1 LDAEP
6 GRSFGSALTRNT
18 EDGVSL
24 SIFLQQ
30 LINGVSLGSLYSLI
44 AIGYT
49 MVYGILRLIN
59 FAHGDVLM
67 MGCYFAFYGV
77 LIFSLPWWVSFPVA
91 LAVTALLGVA
101 IDRGAYL
108 PVRKA
113 PRISALITAIG
124 VSFLLENL
132 ALVVFGGRPKAF
144 HRPAVLGHV
153 LQWGEVQMI
162 TLSLWIPAIT
172 LLLIL
177 VLLAIIFRTRTGRAM
192 RAISRDMETVRLMGV
207 DVNRITSITFALGS
221 ALAAAGGIL
230 WALKYPQIDPYMG
243 IVPGLKA
250 FVAAVLG
257 GIGNVAGAAI
267 GGLLLGV
274 LEIMLI
280 AFMPGLAGY
289 KDAFAFLILI
299 GILLF
304 RPIGIM
310 GEKLP
315 E

>member
-1 LDAEP
+1 MT
-6 GRSFGSALTRNT
+6 FQM
-18 EDGVSL
+18 
-24 SIFLQQ
+24 FLQQ
-30 LINGVSLGSLYSLI
+30 LINGVSLGSLYGLI

-67 MGCYFAFYGV
+67 VGCYFAFYAL
-77 LIFSLPWWVSFPVA
+77 LIFSLPWYASFLVA
-91 LAVTALLGVA
+91 ILLTALLGIA

-132 ALVVFGGRPKAF
+132 ALVIFGGRPKAF
-144 HRPAVLGHV
+144 YRPPIFGKVIE
-153 LQWGEVQMI
+153 WGDLHFL

-172 LLLIL
+172 FILIIFLLLI
-177 VLLAIIFRTRTGRAM
+177 VYRTRTGMAM
-192 RAISRDMETVRLMGV
+192 RAIARDMETVRLMGV

-221 ALAAAGGIL
+221 ALAAAGGIM
-230 WALKYPQIDPYMG
+230 WALKFPQIDPYMG

-257 GIGNVAGAAI
+257 GIGNVIGAAL
-267 GGLLLGV
+267 GGFLLGL
-274 LEIMLI
+274 LEIMLV
-280 AFMPGLAGY
+280 ALMPSLGGY

-315 E
+315 D

>member
-1 LDAEP
+1 M
-6 GRSFGSALTRNT
+6 T
-18 EDGVSL
+18 L
-24 SIFLQQ
+24 STFLQQ
-30 LINGVSLGSLYSLI
+30 LINGISLGSLYGLI

-67 MGCYFAFYGV
+67 MGCYFAFYGI
-77 LIFSLPWWVSFPVA
+77 LIFSLPWWASF
-91 LAVTALLGVA
+91 LAAIGLSALLGVA

-124 VSFLLENL
+124 VSFLLEHL
-132 ALVVFGGRPKAF
+132 GLVIFGGRAKAF
-144 HRPAVLGHV
+144 HRPALFGEVFE
-153 LQWGEVQMI
+153 WGEI
-162 TLSLWIPAIT
+162 RFIALTLWIPVIT
-172 LLLIL
+172 LFL
-177 VLLAIIFRTRTGRAM
+177 VLGLLYIVYRTRTGRAM

-207 DVNRITSITFALGS
+207 DVNRVTSITFALGS

-230 WALKYPQIDPYMG
+230 WALKFPQIDPYMG
-243 IVPGLKA
+243 IIPGIKA

-257 GIGNVAGAAI
+257 GIGNVAGAAL

-280 AFMPGLAGY
+280 SLMPSLGGY

-299 GILLF
+299 AILLF
-304 RPIGIM
+304 RPSGIM

-315 E
+315 D

>member
-1 LDAEP
+1 MT
-6 GRSFGSALTRNT
+6 FQM
-18 EDGVSL
+18 
-24 SIFLQQ
+24 FLQQ
-30 LINGVSLGSLYSLI
+30 LINGVSLGSLYGLV

-67 MGCYFAFYGV
+67 VGCYFAFYAI
-77 LIFSLPWWVSFPVA
+77 LIFSLPWYFSFLVA
-91 LAVTALLGVA
+91 IFLTAVLGIA

-132 ALVVFGGRPKAF
+132 ALVIFGGRPKPF
-144 HRPAVLGHV
+144 YRPPIFGKVIE
-153 LQWGEVQMI
+153 WGDLHFL
-162 TLSLWIPAIT
+162 TLSLWIPFIT
-172 LLLIL
+172 LVL
-177 VLLAIIFRTRTGRAM
+177 VLLLLLVIYRTRTGMAM
-192 RAISRDMETVRLMGV
+192 RAIARDMETVRLMGV

-221 ALAAAGGIL
+221 ALAAAGGIM
-230 WALKYPQIDPYMG
+230 WALKFPQIEPYMG

-257 GIGNVAGAAI
+257 GIGNVIGAAL
-267 GGLLLGV
+267 GGFLLGL
-274 LEIMLI
+274 LEIMLV
-280 AFMPGLAGY
+280 ALMPSLGGY

-315 E
+315 D

>member
-1 LDAEP
+1 MT
-6 GRSFGSALTRNT
+6 FQM
-18 EDGVSL
+18 
-24 SIFLQQ
+24 FLQQ
-30 LINGVSLGSLYSLI
+30 LINAVSLGSLYALV

-67 MGCYFAFYGV
+67 VGCYFAFYAI
-77 LIFSLPWWVSFPVA
+77 LIFSLPWYVSF
-91 LAVTALLGVA
+91 LVA
-101 IDRGAYL
+101 IFLTAALGIAVDRGAYL

-132 ALVVFGGRPKAF
+132 ALVIFGGRPKAF
-144 HRPAVLGHV
+144 YRPPLFAKIIE
-153 LQWGEVQMI
+153 WGDLYFL
-162 TLSLWIPAIT
+162 TLSLWIPCIT
-172 LLLIL
+172 FVLIILLLLI
-177 VLLAIIFRTRTGRAM
+177 IYRTRVGMAM

-207 DVNRITSITFALGS
+207 DVNRITSMTFALGS
-221 ALAAAGGIL
+221 ALAAAGGIM
-230 WALKYPQIDPYMG
+230 WALKFPQIDPYMG
-243 IVPGLKA
+243 IIPGLKA

-257 GIGNVAGAAI
+257 GIGNVIGAAL
-267 GGLLLGV
+267 GGFLLGL
-274 LEIMLI
+274 LEIMLV
-280 AFMPGLAGY
+280 AFMPSLGGY

-304 RPIGIM
+304 KPVGLM

-315 E
+315 D

>member
-1 LDAEP
+1 MT
-6 GRSFGSALTRNT
+6 F
-18 EDGVSL
+18 

-30 LINGVSLGSLYSLI
+30 LINGISLGSLYGLV

-67 MGCYFAFYGV
+67 IGCYLAFYAF
-77 LIFSLPWWVSFPVA
+77 LIFSLPWWVSFPMA
-91 LAVTALLGVA
+91 ILFTALLGIA
-101 IDRGAYL
+101 LDRGAYL

-132 ALVVFGGRPKAF
+132 ALVLFGGRPKAF
-144 HRPAVLGHV
+144 HRPALFGQVIE
-153 LQWGEVQMI
+153 WGDLHFL
-162 TLSLWIPAIT
+162 TLSIWIPAIT
-172 LLLIL
+172 LFFII
-177 VLLAIIFRTRTGRAM
+177 VLLLVVYRTRTGMAM

-221 ALAAAGGIL
+221 ALAAAGGIM
-230 WALKYPQIDPYMG
+230 WALKFPQIDPYMG
-243 IVPGLKA
+243 IIPGLKG

-257 GIGNVAGAAI
+257 GIGNVIGAAL
-267 GGLLLGV
+267 GGLLLGL
-274 LEIMLI
+274 LEIMLV
-280 AFMPGLAGY
+280 ALLPSLGGY

-315 E
+315 D

>member
-1 LDAEP
+1 MA
-6 GRSFGSALTRNT
+6 FQT
-18 EDGVSL
+18 
-24 SIFLQQ
+24 FLQQ
-30 LINGVSLGSLYSLI
+30 LINGVSLGSLYGLV

-59 FAHGDVLM
+59 FAHGDILM
-67 MGCYFAFYGV
+67 VGCYFAFYAI
-77 LIFSLPWWVSFPVA
+77 LIFSLPWYASFLVA
-91 LAVTALLGVA
+91 ILLTALLGIA

-132 ALVVFGGRPKAF
+132 ALVIFGGRPKAF
-144 HRPAVLGHV
+144 YRPPIFGKVIE
-153 LQWGEVQMI
+153 WGDLHFLV
-162 TLSLWIPAIT
+162 LSLWIPLIT
-172 LLLIL
+172 FVLILFLLLI
-177 VLLAIIFRTRTGRAM
+177 IYRTRTGMAM

-221 ALAAAGGIL
+221 ALAAAGGIM

-243 IVPGLKA
+243 IIPGLKA

-257 GIGNVAGAAI
+257 GIGNVIGAAL
-267 GGLLLGV
+267 GGFLLGL
-274 LEIMLI
+274 LEIMLV
-280 AFMPGLAGY
+280 ALMPSLGGY

-299 GILLF
+299 CILLF

-315 E
+315 D

>member
-1 LDAEP
+1 M
-6 GRSFGSALTRNT
+6 
-18 EDGVSL
+18 SL

-30 LINGVSLGSLYSLI
+30 LINGISLGSLYSLI

-67 MGCYFAFYGV
+67 MGCYFAFYGI
-77 LIFSLPWWVSFPVA
+77 LIFSLPWWISFPVA
-91 LAVTALLGVA
+91 LGLTAFLGVV

-132 ALVVFGGRPKAF
+132 GLVIFGGRPKAF
-144 HRPAVLGHV
+144 HRPALFGQV
-153 LQWGEVQMI
+153 LQWGEVHLI
-162 TLSLWIPAIT
+162 SLSLWIPAIT

-177 VLLAIIFRTRTGRAM
+177 VLLYIIYRTRTGRAM

-243 IVPGLKA
+243 IIPGLKA

-257 GIGNVAGAAI
+257 GIGNVVGAAI

-280 AFMPGLAGY
+280 AFMPSLAGY

>member
-1 LDAEP
+1 MT
-6 GRSFGSALTRNT
+6 FQM
-18 EDGVSL
+18 
-24 SIFLQQ
+24 FLQQ
-30 LINGVSLGSLYSLI
+30 LINGVSLGSLYGLI

-67 MGCYFAFYGV
+67 VGCYFAFYAI
-77 LIFSLPWWVSFPVA
+77 LIFSLPWYFSFLIA
-91 LAVTALLGVA
+91 IFLTAVLGIV

-132 ALVVFGGRPKAF
+132 VLVIFGGRPKAF
-144 HRPAVLGHV
+144 YRPPLFGKVIE
-153 LQWGEVQMI
+153 WGDLHFL
-162 TLSLWIPAIT
+162 TLSLWIPFIT
-172 LLLIL
+172 LVF
-177 VLLAIIFRTRTGRAM
+177 VLLLLLVIYRTRAGMAM

-207 DVNRITSITFALGS
+207 DLNRITSITFALGS

-230 WALKYPQIDPYMG
+230 WALKFPQIDPYMG
-243 IVPGLKA
+243 IIPGLKA

-257 GIGNVAGAAI
+257 GIGNVIGAAL
-267 GGLLLGV
+267 GGFLLGL
-274 LEIMLI
+274 LEIMLV
-280 AFMPGLAGY
+280 ALMPGLGGY

-304 RPIGIM
+304 RPVGMM

-315 E
+315 D

>member
-1 LDAEP
+1 MA
-6 GRSFGSALTRNT
+6 FQM
-18 EDGVSL
+18 
-24 SIFLQQ
+24 FLQQ
-30 LINGVSLGSLYSLI
+30 LINGVSLGSLYGLV

-67 MGCYFAFYGV
+67 VGCYFAFYAI
-77 LIFSLPWWVSFPVA
+77 LIFSLPWYASFLVA
-91 LAVTALLGVA
+91 ILLTALLGII

-124 VSFLLENL
+124 VSFLLEHL
-132 ALVVFGGRPKAF
+132 ALVIFGGRPKPF
-144 HRPAVLGHV
+144 YRPPLFAKVIE
-153 LQWGEVQMI
+153 WGDLHFLV
-162 TLSLWIPAIT
+162 LSLWIPLIT
-172 LLLIL
+172 FVLIVFLLLI
-177 VLLAIIFRTRTGRAM
+177 VYRTRTGMAM
-192 RAISRDMETVRLMGV
+192 RAISRDMETVRLMGA

-221 ALAAAGGIL
+221 ALAAAGGIM

-243 IVPGLKA
+243 IIPGLKA

-257 GIGNVAGAAI
+257 GIGNVAGAAL
-267 GGLLLGV
+267 GGLLLGL
-274 LEIMLI
+274 LEIMLV
-280 AFMPGLAGY
+280 AFMPSLGGY

-304 RPIGIM
+304 RPTGIM

-315 E
+315 D

>member
-1 LDAEP
+1 MT
-6 GRSFGSALTRNT
+6 FQM
-18 EDGVSL
+18 
-24 SIFLQQ
+24 FLQQ
-30 LINGVSLGSLYSLI
+30 LINGVSLGSLYGLI

-67 MGCYFAFYGV
+67 VGCYFAFYAI
-77 LIFSLPWWVSFPVA
+77 LIFSLPWYFSF
-91 LAVTALLGVA
+91 LISIFLTAVLGIV

-132 ALVVFGGRPKAF
+132 VLVIFGGRPKAF
-144 HRPAVLGHV
+144 YRPPLFGKVIE
-153 LQWGEVQMI
+153 WGDLHFL
-162 TLSLWIPAIT
+162 TLSLWIPFIT
-172 LLLIL
+172 LVF
-177 VLLAIIFRTRTGRAM
+177 VLLLLLVIYRTRAGMAM

-207 DVNRITSITFALGS
+207 DLNRITSITFALGS

-230 WALKYPQIDPYMG
+230 WALKFPQIDPYMG
-243 IVPGLKA
+243 IIPGLKA

-257 GIGNVAGAAI
+257 GIGNVIGAAL
-267 GGLLLGV
+267 GGFLLGL
-274 LEIMLI
+274 LEIMLV
-280 AFMPGLAGY
+280 ALMPGLGGY

-304 RPIGIM
+304 RPVGMM

-315 E
+315 D

>member
-1 LDAEP
+1 MT
-6 GRSFGSALTRNT
+6 FQM
-18 EDGVSL
+18 
-24 SIFLQQ
+24 FLQQ
-30 LINGVSLGSLYSLI
+30 LINGVSLGSLYGLI

-67 MGCYFAFYGV
+67 VGCYFAFYAI
-77 LIFSLPWWVSFPVA
+77 LIFSLPWYFSF
-91 LAVTALLGVA
+91 LIGIFLTAVLGIV

-132 ALVVFGGRPKAF
+132 VLVIFGGRPKAF
-144 HRPAVLGHV
+144 YRPPLFGKVIE
-153 LQWGEVQMI
+153 WGDLHFL
-162 TLSLWIPAIT
+162 TLSLWIPFIT
-172 LLLIL
+172 LVF
-177 VLLAIIFRTRTGRAM
+177 VLLLLLVIYRTRAGMAM

-207 DVNRITSITFALGS
+207 DLNRITSITFALGS

-230 WALKYPQIDPYMG
+230 WALKFPQIDPYMG
-243 IVPGLKA
+243 IIPGLKA

-257 GIGNVAGAAI
+257 GIGNVIGAAL
-267 GGLLLGV
+267 GGFLLGL
-274 LEIMLI
+274 LEIMLV
-280 AFMPGLAGY
+280 ALMPGLGGY

-304 RPIGIM
+304 RPVGMM

-315 E
+315 D

>member
-1 LDAEP
+1 M
-6 GRSFGSALTRNT
+6 T
-18 EDGVSL
+18 L

-30 LINGVSLGSLYSLI
+30 LINGTSLGSLYGLI

-67 MGCYFAFYGV
+67 MGCYFAFYAFI
-77 LIFSLPWWVSFPVA
+77 IFSLPWWVSFPIA
-91 LAVTALLGVA
+91 ILLTALLGIA

-132 ALVVFGGRPKAF
+132 ALVIFGGRPKAF
-144 HRPAVLGHV
+144 HRPDLFGRV
-153 LQWGEVQMI
+153 LQWGDLHFLI
-162 TLSLWIPAIT
+162 LSIWIPAIT

-177 VLLAIIFRTRTGRAM
+177 LLLLVIYRTRTGMAM
-192 RAISRDMETVRLMGV
+192 RAIARDMETVRLMGV

-221 ALAAAGGIL
+221 ALAAAGGIM
-230 WALKYPQIDPYMG
+230 WTLKFPQIDPYMG
-243 IVPGLKA
+243 IIPGLKA

-257 GIGNVAGAAI
+257 GIGNVMGAAL
-267 GGLLLGV
+267 GGFLLGL

-280 AFMPGLAGY
+280 ALLPSLGGY

-315 E
+315 D

>member
-1 LDAEP
+1 MT
-6 GRSFGSALTRNT
+6 FQM
-18 EDGVSL
+18 
-24 SIFLQQ
+24 FLQQ
-30 LINGVSLGSLYSLI
+30 LINGVSLGSLYGLI

-67 MGCYFAFYGV
+67 VGCYFAFYAI
-77 LIFSLPWWVSFPVA
+77 LIFSLPWYFSF
-91 LAVTALLGVA
+91 LAAIFLTGVLGIA

-132 ALVVFGGRPKAF
+132 ALVIFGGRPKAF
-144 HRPAVLGHV
+144 YRPPIFGKVIEWEDLHF
-153 LQWGEVQMI
+153 L
-162 TLSLWIPAIT
+162 TLSLWIPSIT
-172 LLLIL
+172 LVLMLLLLLI
-177 VLLAIIFRTRTGRAM
+177 IYRTRTGMAM
-192 RAISRDMETVRLMGV
+192 RAIARDMETVRLMGV
-207 DVNRITSITFALGS
+207 DVNRIISLTFALGS
-221 ALAAAGGIL
+221 ALAAAGGIM
-230 WALKYPQIDPYMG
+230 WALKFPQIDPYMG
-243 IVPGLKA
+243 IIPGLKA

-257 GIGNVAGAAI
+257 GIGNVIGAAL
-267 GGLLLGV
+267 GGLLLGL
-274 LEIMLI
+274 LEIMLV
-280 AFMPGLAGY
+280 ALMPSLGGY

-315 E
+315 D

>member
-1 LDAEP
+1 M
-6 GRSFGSALTRNT
+6 
-18 EDGVSL
+18 
-24 SIFLQQ
+24 FLQQ
-30 LINGVSLGSLYSLI
+30 LINGVSLGSLYGLV

-67 MGCYFAFYGV
+67 VGCYFAFYAI
-77 LIFSLPWWVSFPVA
+77 LIFSLPWYASFLVA
-91 LAVTALLGVA
+91 ILLTAFLGIV

-124 VSFLLENL
+124 VSFLLEHL
-132 ALVVFGGRPKAF
+132 ALVIFGGRPKAF
-144 HRPAVLGHV
+144 YRPPLFAKVIE
-153 LQWGEVQMI
+153 WGDLHFLV
-162 TLSLWIPAIT
+162 LSLWIPLIT
-172 LLLIL
+172 FVLILFLLL
-177 VLLAIIFRTRTGRAM
+177 VVYRTRTGMAM
-192 RAISRDMETVRLMGV
+192 RAISRDMETVRLMGA

-221 ALAAAGGIL
+221 ALAAAGGIM

-243 IVPGLKA
+243 IIPGLKA

-257 GIGNVAGAAI
+257 GIGNVIGAAL
-267 GGLLLGV
+267 GGFLLGL
-274 LEIMLI
+274 LEIMLV
-280 AFMPGLAGY
+280 AFMPSLGGY

-304 RPIGIM
+304 RPTGIM

-315 E
+315 D

>member
-1 LDAEP
+1 MT
-6 GRSFGSALTRNT
+6 FQM
-18 EDGVSL
+18 
-24 SIFLQQ
+24 FLQQ
-30 LINGVSLGSLYSLI
+30 LINGVTLGSLYGLV

-67 MGCYFAFYGV
+67 VGCYFAFYV
-77 LIFSLPWWVSFPVA
+77 ILIFSLPWYFSFLIA
-91 LAVTALLGVA
+91 IFLTAGLGIA

-132 ALVVFGGRPKAF
+132 VLVIFGGRPKAF
-144 HRPAVLGHV
+144 YRPPLFGKVIEV
-153 LQWGEVQMI
+153 GELHFL
-162 TLSLWIPAIT
+162 TLSLWIPSIT
-172 LLLIL
+172 LILILLLLLI
-177 VLLAIIFRTRTGRAM
+177 IYRTRTGMAM
-192 RAISRDMETVRLMGV
+192 RAISQDMETVRLMGV

-221 ALAAAGGIL
+221 ALAAAGGIM
-230 WALKYPQIDPYMG
+230 WAMKFPQIDPYMG

-257 GIGNVAGAAI
+257 GIGNVTGAAL
-267 GGLLLGV
+267 GGFLLGL
-274 LEIMLI
+274 LEIMLV
-280 AFMPGLAGY
+280 AFMPGLGGY

-315 E
+315 D

>member
-1 LDAEP
+1 MICATLTWKAE
-6 GRSFGSALTRNT
+6 G
-18 EDGVSL
+18 GVSL

-67 MGCYFAFYGV
+67 MGCYFAFYGM

-91 LAVTALLGVA
+91 LALTAFLGVA

-124 VSFLLENL
+124 ISFLLENL
-132 ALVVFGGRPKAF
+132 ALVIFGGRPKAF
-144 HRPAVLGHV
+144 HRPALFGQI
-153 LQWGEVQMI
+153 LQWREVQLI
-162 TLSLWIPAIT
+162 ALSLWIPVIT

-177 VLLAIIFRTRTGRAM
+177 VLLYVIYRTRTGRAM

-243 IVPGLKA
+243 IIPGLKA

-257 GIGNVAGAAI
+257 GIGNVVGAAI

>member
-1 LDAEP
+1 MT
-6 GRSFGSALTRNT
+6 FQM
-18 EDGVSL
+18 
-24 SIFLQQ
+24 FLQQ
-30 LINGVSLGSLYSLI
+30 LINGVSLGSLYGLV

-67 MGCYFAFYGV
+67 VGCYFAFYAI
-77 LIFSLPWWVSFPVA
+77 LIFSLPWYASFLVA
-91 LAVTALLGVA
+91 ILLTALLGIA

-132 ALVVFGGRPKAF
+132 ALVIFGGRPKPF
-144 HRPAVLGHV
+144 YRPPIFGRVIE
-153 LQWGEVQMI
+153 WGDLHFLV
-162 TLSLWIPAIT
+162 LSLWIPFIT
-172 LLLIL
+172 FVLILFLLLI
-177 VLLAIIFRTRTGRAM
+177 VYRTRTGMAM

-221 ALAAAGGIL
+221 ALAAAGGIM

-243 IVPGLKA
+243 IIPGLKA

-257 GIGNVAGAAI
+257 GIGNVIGAAL
-267 GGLLLGV
+267 GGFLLGL
-274 LEIMLI
+274 LEIMLV
-280 AFMPGLAGY
+280 ALMPSLGGY

-315 E
+315 D

>member
-1 LDAEP
+1 MM
-6 GRSFGSALTRNT
+6 TRNAGG
-18 EDGVSL
+18 GVSL
-24 SIFLQQ
+24 SIFFQQ
-30 LINGVSLGSLYSLI
+30 LINGISLGSLYSLI

-67 MGCYFAFYGV
+67 MGCYFAFYGI
-77 LIFSLPWWVSFPVA
+77 LIFSLPWWVSFPIA
-91 LAVTALLGVA
+91 LALTAFLGVV

-132 ALVVFGGRPKAF
+132 GLVIFGGRPKPF
-144 HRPAVLGHV
+144 HRPALFGQV
-153 LQWGEVQMI
+153 LQWGEVHLI

-172 LLLIL
+172 LLLVLIL
-177 VLLAIIFRTRTGRAM
+177 LYIIYRTRTGRAM

-230 WALKYPQIDPYMG
+230 WALKYPEIDPYMG
-243 IVPGLKA
+243 IIPGLKA

-257 GIGNVAGAAI
+257 GIGNVVGAAI

-274 LEIMLI
+274 LEIMFI
-280 AFMPGLAGY
+280 AFMPSLAGY